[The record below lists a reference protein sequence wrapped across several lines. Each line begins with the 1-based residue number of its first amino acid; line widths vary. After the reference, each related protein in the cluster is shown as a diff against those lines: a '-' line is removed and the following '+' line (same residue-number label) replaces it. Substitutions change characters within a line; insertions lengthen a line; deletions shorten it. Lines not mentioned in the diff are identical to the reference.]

1 MFKKLFKSVNITGAF
16 VANVLAIVVAFG
28 VVTEVYTPY
37 VVGKTI
43 ETMQPAIE
51 KERTDFRDSVITDV
65 NSFKESM
72 QAKYIIKL
80 DSATMDQIDFA
91 VFNGMERY
99 DLRKEQEY
107 NLKERLLLKKVDA
120 KIDKYIG
127 LKVPVINRLTGEL
140 IGHEYAVVIE
150 GKLLKYW
157 EPKE

>member
-140 IGHEYAVVIE
+140 IGHEYAVVI
-150 GKLLKYW
+150 
-157 EPKE
+157 